1 MCWMQNR
8 NLKLTAKGRLWV
20 RSTRV
25 HHDTRTRRQPEA
37 AGCLQ
42 EERCLQ
48 AAFSLLAGINCL
60 ILFPSVLGLHFHEV
74 FRLIHSR
81 VTGTH
86 VKSVLVLVGSWFS
99 NWWLLEL
106 RWCWPLRQ
114 ERRHRGEHWAAPGL
128 FLPNCMSLCKLGRSF
143 TGLFTTDHLQL
154 QFLSPQPQ
162 FCDSNNA
169 HFTGALS

>member
-1 MCWMQNR
+1 MQNR

-25 HHDTRTRRQPEA
+25 HHNTRTCQQPEA

-48 AAFSLLAGINCL
+48 AAFCLLAGIDCL

-81 VTGTH
+81 VTGTRE
-86 VKSVLVLVGSWFS
+86 VCLVFGGILIQQLVTAGAA
-99 NWWLLEL
+99 LMLT
-106 RWCWPLRQ
+106 PMA
-114 ERRHRGEHWAAPGL
+114 GEEGQ
-128 FLPNCMSLCKLGRSF
+128 R
-143 TGLFTTDHLQL
+143 
-154 QFLSPQPQ
+154 
-162 FCDSNNA
+162 
-169 HFTGALS
+169 GALGCSRLIPSQLHEFMVN